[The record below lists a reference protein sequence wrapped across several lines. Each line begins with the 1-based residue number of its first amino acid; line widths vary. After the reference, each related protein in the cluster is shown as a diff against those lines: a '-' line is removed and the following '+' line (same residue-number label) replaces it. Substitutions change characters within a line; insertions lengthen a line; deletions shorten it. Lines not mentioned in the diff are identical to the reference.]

1 MKNRREFVYSL
12 STVVSAFPVVL
23 QAKKEWT
30 TLRVVVQDENGNPVP
45 RAAVVIRELKG
56 KNLKKIGTTF
66 ELKTSMEGSAPVP
79 PLPRGPVM
87 VQVISEG
94 FKTHGE
100 RIDLSELEQTLTIK
114 LQSPQAQ
121 HSVHKK

>member
-1 MKNRREFVYSL
+1 MKSRREFARAL
-12 STVVSAFPVVL
+12 SAAVLAFPAVL

-30 TLRVVVQDENGNPVP
+30 ALRVLVQDEKGRPVP
-45 RAAVVIRELKG
+45 RASVIVRELKG
-56 KNLKKIGTTF
+56 KKLRKIGAVI

-87 VQVISEG
+87 VQVICPG

-114 LQSPQAQ
+114 LEPPQAQ
-121 HSVHKK
+121 HSIHKK